1 MNLAQA
7 LGYTI
12 RKARLANG
20 MTLRDLSVKSN
31 TSLGYL
37 SEIERGTK
45 EVSSTVLESIARG
58 LNTPLY
64 TIVSGSALE
73 IMYSTH
79 ESISEPSE
87 HMENLLAL

>member
-7 LGYTI
+7 LGHTI
-12 RKARLANG
+12 RKNRLANG

-45 EVSSTVLESIARG
+45 EVSSTVLESIAKG
-58 LNTPLY
+58 LGTPLY

-73 IMYSTH
+73 MMYSST
-79 ESISEPSE
+79 EIFEKPSE
-87 HMENLLAL
+87 SMENLVTL

>member
-12 RKARLANG
+12 RKTRIDKG
-20 MTLRDLSVKSN
+20 MTLRELSAKSN

-58 LNTPLY
+58 LDTPLY
-64 TIVSGSALE
+64 SIISSSAME
-73 IMYSTH
+73 MMYSYSH
-79 ESISEPSE
+79 HSES
-87 HMENLLAL
+87 MENLVAL

>member
-12 RKARLANG
+12 RKIRIANS

-45 EVSSTVLESIARG
+45 EVSSTVLESVAKG

-64 TIVSGSALE
+64 SIVSSSALE
-73 IMYSTH
+73 MMYST
-79 ESISEPSE
+79 EEIIDEPSE
-87 HMENLLAL
+87 SMENLLTL